1 MKINKSS
8 VIIYI
13 ICILITFSNMNV
25 AKANEVTNIKL
36 DTHITNW
43 VYDNNNDNIYAINKQ
58 NSELIII
65 DSNDF
70 KILDTKELKEK
81 PIDIKVYENKIYI
94 AFENTKKIDVFD
106 TKNKSKI
113 KEIDIQGNP
122 EKIEI
127 VNKKIFYIESKES
140 WKKINIYEMEN
151 DIKKKTEKSFHDPDI
166 VLDRS
171 KKVLYIAESG
181 NSESKLFAM
190 DTNSYQILKSTENI
204 LYPDKGVHISGDY
217 IIYNK
222 KSSTLN
228 DLNNRVGYYKGNAIY
243 ADKGF
248 LFTEFSIFD
257 IKTNKKISTL
267 PDKTKL
273 VLMDEKENIYLYD
286 EENNKIYRYSSLY
299 DIDPKLNETLKIYIN
314 DYGHW
319 IFTWDK
325 ITNTQGYNLWY
336 KVGSEIYDNSKLT
349 RLNKEVIKE
358 NKFVLKN
365 LPKEIENKTVF
376 IAVTPKA
383 ENIDFDI
390 VKENMKKIS
399 VNKFKELNNYLREF
413 NLGEENAVNL
423 DFIATKVENYN
434 KDIKTGDIV
443 IFNEMLFNTLLDK
456 VGTKITS
463 YNLECEFNNKLMI
476 NIPGS
481 SFLKLYDKSD
491 KKIII
496 KADNYNIEL
505 PIDKFDAIRKYPNIK
520 ESNISIEIQKN
531 IKEDK
536 GIIDPFKLD
545 IRINRNK
552 TSEEVKSVGKGY
564 INFKISVDDN
574 FKNIV
579 GINLGNNF
587 KHVPIKYS
595 NEQGNFLNLQING
608 SGIYTLIENKNKKT
622 FNDIKK
628 HWANNEIN
636 LFKSNYILKGKD
648 DEKFHPNANIT
659 RAEFITILVRA
670 LGINSNDI
678 QLTFNDI
685 NKSDWFYNPVNEGVS
700 FSLMKGYSKDLFKP
714 NEFITREEMA
724 VIIYRTSKLFEMENK
739 DGENI
744 NYSDFNNIND
754 WAKDEVSFVIKSGLM
769 KGYGNDKFY
778 PKKSATRAE
787 SVVVIKRLLEKL
799 NFIK

>member
-13 ICILITFSNMNV
+13 ISILITFSNMSV

-36 DTHITNW
+36 DTHINSW
-43 VYDNNNDNIYAINKQ
+43 VYDNNHDNIYAINKQ
-58 NSELIII
+58 NSELIVI

-70 KILDTKELKEK
+70 KILNTKELKEK

-94 AFENTKKIDVFD
+94 AFENTKKIVVFD

-113 KEIDIQGNP
+113 KEINIQGNP

-127 VNKKIFYIESKES
+127 ANKKIFYIENKES
-140 WKKINIYEMEN
+140 FKKINIYEMEN
-151 DIKKKTEKSFHDPDI
+151 DIKKKTEKSFYDPDI

-181 NSESKLFAM
+181 NSNSKLYAM
-190 DTNSYQILKSTENI
+190 DTNSYEILKSTESI

-228 DLNNRVGYYKGNAIY
+228 DLNNRVGYYKGNSIY

-267 PDKTKL
+267 PDKTRL
-273 VLMDEKENIYLYD
+273 VLMDDKENIYLYN
-286 EENNKIYRYSSLY
+286 EENKKIFKYSSLY

-336 KVGSEIYDNSKLT
+336 KVGSEIYDNNKLT
-349 RLNKEVIKE
+349 RLNEEVIKE

-365 LPKEIENKTVF
+365 LPKEIEDKTIF

-390 VKENMKKIS
+390 VNKNMKKIS
-399 VNKFKELNNYLREF
+399 VNKFKKLNKYLKEF
-413 NLGEENAVNL
+413 NLSEENSVDL
-423 DFIATKVENYN
+423 GFVTKKVENYN

-443 IFNEMLFNTLLDK
+443 LFNEMLFNTLLDK
-456 VGTKITS
+456 VGTKITK

-496 KADNYNIEL
+496 KTANYNIEL
-505 PIDKFDAIRKYPNIK
+505 PIDEFDAIRKYPNIK
-520 ESNISIEIQKN
+520 DSNISIEIQNN
-531 IKEDK
+531 IKEDE
-536 GIIDPFKLD
+536 GIIAPFKLD

-552 TSEEVKSVGKGY
+552 TSKKIKSIGKGY
-564 INFKISVDDN
+564 INFKVSVDDN
-574 FKNIV
+574 FENIV
-579 GINLGNNF
+579 GINLGNNSE
-587 KHVPIKYS
+587 HVPIKYL
-595 NEQGNFLNLQING
+595 NEQVDFFNLQING
-608 SGIYTLIENKNKKT
+608 SGIYTLIESNKT

-636 LFKSNYILKGKD
+636 LFKSKYILKGKD
-648 DEKFHPNANIT
+648 DEKFYPDVNIT
-659 RAEFITILVRA
+659 RSEFITILVRA

-678 QLTFNDI
+678 HLTFKDI
-685 NKSDWFYNPVNEGVS
+685 NKSDWFYNPVNRGVS
-700 FSLMKGYSKDLFKP
+700 FGLIKGYSKDLFKP

-724 VIIYRTSKLFEMENK
+724 VIIYRTSKLFDMENM
-739 DGENI
+739 DGKSI
-744 NYSDFNNIND
+744 NYSDFNNINH

-778 PKKSATRAE
+778 PNKSATRAE
-787 SVVVIKRLLEKL
+787 SVAVIKRLLEKL